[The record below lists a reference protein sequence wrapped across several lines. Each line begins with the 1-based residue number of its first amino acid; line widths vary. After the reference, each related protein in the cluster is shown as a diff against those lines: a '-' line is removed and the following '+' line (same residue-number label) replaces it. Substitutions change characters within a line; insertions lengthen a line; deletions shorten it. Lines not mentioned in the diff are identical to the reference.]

1 MKALTYIYVTYASK
15 HAARMSNVFL
25 ASCVV
30 IQRSKL
36 AESRL
41 PAQMYSPSP
50 EKQHFFHNVLQ
61 GKN

>member
-1 MKALTYIYVTYASK
+1 MKALTYIYVTC
-15 HAARMSNVFL
+15 NVYL
-25 ASCVV
+25 ASSVV
-30 IQRSKL
+30 LQRSKL